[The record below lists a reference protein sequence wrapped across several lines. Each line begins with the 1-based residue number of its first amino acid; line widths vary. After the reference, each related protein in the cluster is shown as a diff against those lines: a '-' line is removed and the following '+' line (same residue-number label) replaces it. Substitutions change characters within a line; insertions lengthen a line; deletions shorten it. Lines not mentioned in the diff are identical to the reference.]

1 MAELK
6 AEGMGAQ
13 TKWYFWPNAAVREF
27 VGLLSKHKYKQILV
41 FLSILIFSRI
51 QISFNGRAIYF

>member
-13 TKWYFWPNAAVREF
+13 TKWCFWPNAAVREF

-41 FLSILIFSRI
+41 FLSVLIFSLILSVFKYRLMV
-51 QISFNGRAIYF
+51 G